1 MGLNVNEMGQIVKT
15 AFLFPGQ
22 ASQKVGMGL
31 DLYQDTD
38 LGKKYFD
45 IANEIMGINI
55 KDIIFDGPEDLLKQT
70 QFTQPSIYLVSVIL
84 GELLLQKNIIPF
96 AAAGH
101 SLGEYSALTV
111 SGAFS
116 FESGMQIVKLRAE
129 SMQKAGEIMNGTMA
143 AIIGLD
149 KEKIED
155 ICLQSNKIGIVVP
168 ANFNAPGQIVISG
181 EVEAVKYAMNLS
193 KEFGARKVVELNVSG
208 AFHSPL
214 MSNAKEALLDKFN
227 SIGLSDA
234 NFTIYSNVT
243 AKPMIKSDEIRKR
256 LIQQLENAVL
266 WEDTIINMVHDGTL
280 NFVEVGP
287 GRVLQGLTKRIDRNI
302 KSSGI
307 ETNNDVNSYTYE

>member
-1 MGLNVNEMGQIVKT
+1 MKT

-31 DLYQDTD
+31 DLYHDTN

-45 IANEIMGINI
+45 LANDIMGLDLR
-55 KDIIFDGPEDLLKQT
+55 DIIFNGPDEILRQT
-70 QFTQPSIYLVSVIL
+70 KFTQPAIYLVSVIL
-84 GELLLQKNIIPF
+84 GEILLQKNIIPI

-101 SLGEYSALTV
+101 SLGEYSALAI

-116 FESGMQIVKLRAE
+116 FETGLHLVKLRSE

-149 KEKIED
+149 KGKIEE
-155 ICLQSNKIGIVVP
+155 ICRQSNEKGIVVP

-181 EVEAVKYAMNLS
+181 EVEAVNYAMNFA
-193 KEFGARKVVELNVSG
+193 KEVGARKVIELNVSG

-214 MSNAKEALLDKFN
+214 MSNAKEALTNKLN
-227 SIGLSDA
+227 SIEISDA
-234 NFTIYSNVT
+234 NFPIYSNVT
-243 AKPMIKSDEIRKR
+243 AKPVIKSEEIRES
-256 LIQQLENAVL
+256 LIQQLENAIL
-266 WEDTIINMVHDGTL
+266 WQDSILNMINDGVT

-287 GRVLQGLTKRIDRNI
+287 GRVLQGLTKRIDRNVN
-302 KSSGI
+302 SSGI
-307 ETNNDVNSYTYE
+307 ETNNDVNSYTNE

>member
-1 MGLNVNEMGQIVKT
+1 MKT

-22 ASQKVGMGL
+22 ASQKVGMGH
-31 DLYQDTD
+31 DLYHETD

-45 IANEIMGINI
+45 LANDIMGLDL
-55 KDIIFDGPEDLLKQT
+55 KEIIFNGPDETLKQT
-70 QFTQPSIYLVSVIL
+70 QFTQPAIYVISVIL
-84 GELLLQKNIIPF
+84 GELLLQNKIIPD

-101 SLGEYSALTV
+101 SLGEYSALTI

-116 FESGMQIVKLRAE
+116 FETGFQLVKLRAE

-149 KEKIED
+149 KNTIEE
-155 ICLQSNKIGIVVP
+155 ICGQDNNGIVVP

-181 EVEAVKYAMNLS
+181 DVKAVKQAMVLA
-193 KEFGARKVVELNVSG
+193 KEKGARKVIELNVSG

-214 MSNAKEALLDKFN
+214 MSNAKEALTEKLN
-227 SIGLSDA
+227 EIEISDA
-234 NFTIYSNVT
+234 NFPIYSNVT
-243 AKPMIKSDEIRKR
+243 AKPVIKSDEIRER

-266 WEDTIINMVHDGTL
+266 WQDTINNMIHNKIL

-287 GRVLQGLTKRIDRNI
+287 GRILQGLTRRIERNVN
-302 KSSGI
+302 SSGI
-307 ETNNDVNSYTYE
+307 ETNNDVNSYTNE

>member
-1 MGLNVNEMGQIVKT
+1 MGLYVDQMGKIVNT

-22 ASQKVGMGL
+22 ASQKIGMGL
-31 DLYQDTD
+31 DLYQDTE

-55 KDIIFDGPEDLLKQT
+55 KDIIFNGPEDILKQT

-84 GELLLQKNIIPF
+84 GELLIQKNIIPF

-101 SLGEYSALTV
+101 SLGEYSALAV

-129 SMQKAGEIMNGTMA
+129 SMQKAGEIVNGTMA

-155 ICLQSNKIGIVVP
+155 ICLQSNEIGIVVP
-168 ANFNAPGQIVISG
+168 ANFNAPGQIIISG

-234 NFTIYSNVT
+234 NFPIYSNVT
-243 AKPMIKSDEIRKR
+243 AKPMTKSDEIRKR

-266 WEDTIINMVHDGTL
+266 WEDTILNMVHNGTL

>member
-1 MGLNVNEMGQIVKT
+1 VGQIVNT

-22 ASQKVGMGL
+22 ASQKIGMGL
-31 DLYQDTD
+31 DLYQDTE

-45 IANEIMGINI
+45 LANDIMGLDL
-55 KDIIFDGPEDLLKQT
+55 KDIIFNGPEDILKQT
-70 QFTQPSIYLVSVIL
+70 QFTQPAIYLVSVIL
-84 GELLLQKNIIPF
+84 GELLLQNNIIPI

-116 FESGMQIVKLRAE
+116 FETGMQLVKLRAD

-143 AIIGLD
+143 AVIGLD
-149 KEKIED
+149 KEKIEE
-155 ICLQSNKIGIVVP
+155 ICEQSNKKGIVVP

-181 EVEAVKYAMNLS
+181 EVEAVKYAMSLS

-214 MSNAKEALLDKFN
+214 MSNAKEALLDKLN
-227 SIGLSDA
+227 SIELSDA
-234 NFTIYSNVT
+234 NFPIYSNVT
-243 AKPMIKSDEIRKR
+243 AKSVIKSEKIREG

-266 WEDTIINMVHDGTL
+266 WQDTILNMISDGVT

-287 GRVLQGLTKRIDRNI
+287 GRVLQGLNKRINRNI